1 MNSSAKPVT
10 VLFIVFALLLAA
22 IYGIAA
28 IVS

>member
-10 VLFIVFALLLAA
+10 VLFILFILLLTA

>member
-10 VLFIVFALLLAA
+10 VLFILFVLLLAA